1 MSFRLQKQHEELL
14 TAMQKQLL
22 VAQQQQVHSPTSAA
36 PNNFVIAPDI
46 LRNLSSNPGVSQQI
60 DWHQLMLQQRQ
71 TISAMNAPQSN
82 GSDQI
87 TLDSATFYKL
97 VQMAMSAKQ

>member
-1 MSFRLQKQHEELL
+1 
-14 TAMQKQLL
+14 MQKQLL
-22 VAQQQQVHSPTSAA
+22 MAQQNQHVQSPTSAA
-36 PNNFVIAPDI
+36 SNNFFIAPDI

-60 DWHQLMLQQRQ
+60 NWRDVMLQQQQ
-71 TISAMNAPQSN
+71 TMASVNVPQVN

-97 VQMAMSAKQ
+97 LQMAMSAKQN